1 MLRGKIKAV
10 YAILFI
16 VSLYWVCIYFGL
28 LIFNDYFSFKSRI
41 VFSWLSVS
49 FIAFPFVM
57 IFPLFYFFLVLFKGE
72 CYAFNK
78 MDEYIS
84 YFKWVCLF
92 VILAGVVFCF
102 SYLFVL
108 HDKGYVKCNGVP
120 SGWMPGVA
128 KEYALNPMQCK
139 KAALPLGD

>member
-57 IFPLFYFFLVLFKGE
+57 IFPLFYFFFG
-72 CYAFNK
+72 
-78 MDEYIS
+78 I
-84 YFKWVCLF
+84 
-92 VILAGVVFCF
+92 IQRR
-102 SYLFVL
+102 
-108 HDKGYVKCNGVP
+108 
-120 SGWMPGVA
+120 
-128 KEYALNPMQCK
+128 ALRFQ
-139 KAALPLGD
+139 